1 MVWPGDAE
9 PDGERGRAYV
19 SCVVWNTVMFDS
31 VTPRTVAHQAPLPMG
46 ILHARIPEWVAKPSP
61 RGSSQPR
68 DWTQISHTVSFN
80 VQLVNRPPNGSF
92 TTGSFY
98 QLYWQ
103 VIHQELLEGINQP
116 VDLIVPSHPHFSPLS
131 MPLTFG
137 NRNHIMQFLT
147 MVRRPWKV
155 LPANCLKE
163 MFKYL

>member
-1 MVWPGDAE
+1 MTHLNLRPLDLVHWRSLNSNFKWQLLRCPSSI
-9 PDGERGRAYV
+9 V
-19 SCVVWNTVMFDS
+19 SLT
-31 VTPRTVAHQAPLPMG
+31 
-46 ILHARIPEWVAKPSP
+46 
-61 RGSSQPR
+61 
-68 DWTQISHTVSFN
+68 ISIVSFN